1 MMTRKDFPEAELKK
15 GAKYYKYNSY
25 DAATRKIKDRIG
37 KQLERHEGKWT
48 NPEAKFRS
56 GDEAPW
62 RDEVA
67 KKIKEYS
74 KTNNEYVFVSQSSGR
89 KSDGGGKTI
98 TLEGFLD
105 QNQSKQFAAMNDNDI
120 EELSK
125 ITHVSETVIRN
136 AQKKYNALTQSQKVK
151 YISKR
156 KEKVLRANWLKTRH
170 GQQLKWI
177 ADNGRKYSNAE
188 LMINDFKKAKS
199 DDGTPFLLKNKNL
212 KDAALFKH
220 SAEQYCK
227 IYLNYLQDQ
236 KYKIVSST
244 KENLFQFT
252 LGSSEKKIFE
262 MSIQQNNPN
271 IKDKN

>member
-1 MMTRKDFPEAELKK
+1 MPRKDFSEAELKK
-15 GAKYYKYNSY
+15 GAKYYKYNSFD
-25 DAATRKIKDRIG
+25 DAPRKTKTRIEKHLDRHNG
-37 KQLERHEGKWT
+37 EWT
-48 NPEAKFRS
+48 EPDAQFRS
-56 GDEAPW
+56 GQESPW
-62 RDEVA
+62 RDAVA

-74 KTNNEYVFVSQSSGR
+74 KTNNVYVFVSQSSGR
-89 KSDGGGKTI
+89 KSDGDGKTI

-136 AQKKYNALTQSQKVK
+136 AQKKYNALSQSQKTK

-156 KEKVLRANWLKTRH
+156 KEKNLRANWLKTRH

-177 ADNGRKYSNAE
+177 ADNGRKYNNAE
-188 LMINDFKKAKS
+188 QMINDFKKAKF
-199 DDGTPFLLKNKNL
+199 DDGVPFMSKNKNL
-212 KDAALFKH
+212 EEAVLFKH
-220 SAEQYCK
+220 SVEQYCK

-252 LGSSEKKIFE
+252 PGLSEKKIFE

-271 IKDKN
+271 IKDKK